1 MLASGTLSITSLG
14 PAGPRY
20 AGPVEQPEQV
30 QYFELGDFELQS
42 GEVLQGARLA
52 YVTCGIWQPAQANAV
67 LFPTY
72 YTGSHRDNLKLV
84 QPGRALDPERWF
96 VVIPNLFGNGVSS
109 SPSNHR
115 TQGGADFP
123 RVTLYDNVRAQQR
136 LLTEQLGIERVELAL
151 GWSMGAQQ
159 AYHHAALFPERVAS
173 LLAVCGSARTSPHN
187 RVFLEGVKAALLA
200 DASFAQG
207 RYSEQ
212 PVRGLAAFGRVYAG
226 WAYSQAFFRN
236 REYEA
241 LGHASPEALLDA
253 WALDH
258 QAWDANDLLCMLW
271 SWQHADISDN
281 PRFERDLAQALG
293 AISARSLL
301 MPASTDL
308 YFHPDD
314 NRLELAHLLRGE
326 LRQIVSTW
334 GHSAGA
340 PDRNPRASAQIDA
353 AIIEL
358 LGARGLR

>member
-1 MLASGTLSITSLG
+1 MKAS
-14 PAGPRY
+14 
-20 AGPVEQPEQV
+20 QQV

-42 GEVLQGARLA
+42 GEVLQSARLA
-52 YVTCGIWQPAQANAV
+52 YATRGAWNRAQPNAV

-72 YTGSHRDNLKLV
+72 YTGTHDDNLKLV

-109 SPSNHR
+109 SPSNQR
-115 TQGGADFP
+115 PQSGADFP
-123 RVTLYDNVRAQQR
+123 RITLFDNVRAQQR
-136 LLTEQLGIERVELAL
+136 LLTEALGIERVELAL

-187 RVFLEGVKAALLA
+187 WVFLEGVKAALLA
-200 DASFAQG
+200 DPAFAQG
-207 RYSEQ
+207 RYREP
-212 PVRGLAAFGRVYAG
+212 PVRGLGAFGRVYAG

-241 LGHASPEALLDA
+241 LGHTSAGALLDA

-258 QAWDANDLLCMLW
+258 EAWDANDLLSMLW

-281 PRFERDLAQALG
+281 SRFERDLARALS
-293 AISARSLL
+293 AISARSVL

-314 NRLELAHLLRGE
+314 NRLELPHLAHGE
-326 LRQIVSTW
+326 LCQIESTW
-334 GHSAGA
+334 GHIAGG
-340 PDRNPRASAQIDA
+340 PDRNPEASAQIDRT
-353 AIIEL
+353 IREL
-358 LGARGLR
+358 LGPRAVR